1 MFNDTISVIVKHRT
15 DLDIV
20 AERVGV
26 KLGLPQDGLGAASA
40 G

>member
-26 KLGLPQDGLGAASA
+26 KLGLPQDSLGAASA